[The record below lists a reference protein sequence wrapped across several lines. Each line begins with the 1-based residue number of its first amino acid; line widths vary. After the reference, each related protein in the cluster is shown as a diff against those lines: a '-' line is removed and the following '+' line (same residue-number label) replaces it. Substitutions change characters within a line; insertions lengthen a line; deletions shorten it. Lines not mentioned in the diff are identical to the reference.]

1 MKEFEDGFYLKEFSE
16 LTGKDEYN
24 EKLLMQGIVMGIGEI
39 EHYPVFAVCKCNGCK
54 IEPQISIEDYKNW
67 RNFTIPK
74 NCESCGGILN
84 VIQLDKATIRKF
96 LFGEEKTSNP
106 ITMTAFVF
114 GDTVYDLKP
123 GESIRINGVIQSV
136 KNSKQDTYKRVLD
149 VKKMTLTNKKIK
161 LPSPLEIEEFKNMDK
176 SKLIDSFAPRIKNM
190 KLIKEGLLIGL
201 IGGIDDGHV
210 RGDINVLL
218 MGDPGV
224 AKTQLLKFVTEI
236 IQKSDYTSGKSSSQA
251 GLLAGVDN
259 LSDGTRIAKPGS
271 IIMCNGGICCIDE
284 FEKMNPSDRAGL
296 HEVMENQTY
305 SLRKVGINM
314 TWDAKT
320 IIFAAANPRSSRWD
334 MSLSIKENVNLPD
347 SLISRFGLLF
357 LIRDIP
363 DQENDLEIAR
373 HIRKIKQNTMEEC
386 LSPET
391 LTKFINYVRTINPIV
406 TDEAAQCLEKFWS
419 ELRCQG
425 QPTDSIL
432 IDHRTLQDLY
442 RMSEAY
448 ARMNLSET
456 VTEEHANKAIR
467 LLTNSLQTMGMNTP
481 GQVTQSMMRHMNK
494 DEFIMG
500 LFKNGISQNS
510 AIIKMCEHGF
520 WFNSEEKALREIIKL
535 SKNGLIYDN
544 GGLWKWV

>member
-1 MKEFEDGFYLKEFSE
+1 MYEDGYYLKEFNE
-16 LTGKDEYN
+16 LTGKDEHN
-24 EKLLMQGIVMGIGEI
+24 EKLLMQGVIMGIGEI
-39 EHYPVFAVCKCNGCK
+39 EHYPIMAAITCNNCKNDDLIHSSDCK
-54 IEPQISIEDYKNW
+54 DW
-67 RNFTIPK
+67 RSFNIPKTCEKCGGVFTIT
-74 NCESCGGILN
+74 
-84 VIQLDKATIRKF
+84 QLDKSTIRKF
-96 LFGEEKTSNP
+96 LFSEEKNSNP
-106 ITMTAFVF
+106 ITMTGFVF
-114 GDTVYDLKP
+114 GDMVYQLRP
-123 GESIRINGVIQSV
+123 GESIRVNGVIHSV
-136 KNSKQDTYKRVLD
+136 KMPKHGTYQRVLD
-149 VKKMTLTNKKIK
+149 INRMTLTNTKVK
-161 LPSPLEIEEFKNMDK
+161 LPTDLEIQEFKDMDK
-176 SKLIDSFAPRIKNM
+176 DKLIQSFAPRIKNM

-201 IGGIDDGHV
+201 LGGVDDGYV

-224 AKTQLLKFVTEI
+224 AKTQLLKFITTV

-271 IIMCNGGICCIDE
+271 VIMCNGGVCCIDE
-284 FEKMNPSDRAGL
+284 FEKMNPIDRAGL
-296 HEVMENQTY
+296 HEVMENRTY

-314 TWDAKT
+314 TWEAKT

-334 MSLSIKENVNLPD
+334 MALSIKENVNLPD
-347 SLISRFGLLF
+347 SLISRFGLIF

-373 HIRKIKQNTMEEC
+373 HIRKIKQHNMEDY
-386 LSPET
+386 LSAEII
-391 LTKFINYVRTINPIV
+391 TKFINYARTINPIIL
-406 TDEAAQCLEKFWS
+406 DETADCLEKYWS

-432 IDHRTLQDLY
+432 IDNRTLQDLY
-442 RMSEAY
+442 RMAEAY
-448 ARMNLSET
+448 ARMNLSNT
-456 VTEEHANKAIR
+456 VTEQHAQYAIK

-481 GQVTQSMMRHMNK
+481 GQVTQSMMRHLSK

-500 LFKNGISQNS
+500 LFKNGISEKS

-520 WFNSEEKALREIIKL
+520 WFNSEEKALREISKL

-544 GGLWKWV
+544 GGVWKWV